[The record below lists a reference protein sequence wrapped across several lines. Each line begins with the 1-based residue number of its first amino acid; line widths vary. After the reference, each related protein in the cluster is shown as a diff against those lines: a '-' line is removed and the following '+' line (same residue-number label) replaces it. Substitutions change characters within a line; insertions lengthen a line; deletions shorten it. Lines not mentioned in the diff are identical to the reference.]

1 MAVVRLWRSFK
12 SLLAFSRFS
21 WDILL
26 LTGGGRVYE
35 VLHFFTG
42 APPTTRPEEEEVDED
57 GTRDDDD
64 DVDEDDVGDDEDT
77 NVDDVEVDDVVALA
91 ASIKCGLSTYSL
103 GLAR

>member
-1 MAVVRLWRSFK
+1 MAVVRLWRIFK

-26 LTGGGRVYE
+26 LTGGGRAYE

-42 APPTTRPEEEEVDED
+42 APPTTREWPEEEEVDD
-57 GTRDDDD
+57 DVTRDDDVVEEE
-64 DVDEDDVGDDEDT
+64 DVVEDA
-77 NVDDVEVDDVVALA
+77 NVDDGTDDDVVALA